1 MNDYEIN
8 ENTLAIIP
16 RANKSQVYEKKNIFI
31 VNKTVHSIIEESCKY
46 FGSTLE
52 GRKLGTTFLTG
63 ITHKAPIIIE
73 ESKEIIFFPTASPR
87 LNTCSWI
94 SLNNLEKYEKK
105 DNKMKLI
112 FNNHAEIFIDISYE
126 IINNQVLRATRLES
140 ILRKRKQS

>member
-1 MNDYEIN
+1 MNNYEIN

-16 RANKSQVYEKKNIFI
+16 QANKSHVYEKKNSFI